1 MTVYLGIDIASKK
14 FDVAELC
21 DGNYRCKLL
30 KTHPLDFWP
39 SINGLVRAQCQT
51 FTHVWKRLVTMALHS
66 PHFCM
71 KIR

>member
-14 FDVAELC
+14 FDEQNSVTGITDA
-21 DGNYRCKLL
+21 KLL
-30 KTHPLDFWP
+30 KTHPLDFWL

-51 FTHVWKRLVTMALHS
+51 FTHAWKRLVTMAFHS